1 VSVQYQAV
9 GWNRQKRIYDWVFA
23 GGIVAYL
30 AIFVGLGAVL
40 YPTATAETL
49 LIRAFGTL
57 ALVLLHVVL
66 CIGPLCRLDRRFLPL
81 LYNRRHLGVA
91 MFLVA
96 LVHGIFSIIQ
106 FHALGDVSPL
116 VSLFISNTRY
126 GSLAQFPFEVLGLAA
141 LLILFVMAATSHDFW
156 LHNLSAPT
164 WKRIH
169 MMVYLAYAL
178 LVAHV
183 VLGALQADRN
193 IVLAVLLGVGIALV
207 TALHLLAGAKER
219 AVDRAIA
226 GAERDGFVEVCAVDN
241 IPEKRANVVSLHTER
256 GTERVAVFRY
266 DGKVS
271 AISNVCRHQNGPLG
285 EGRIIDGCVTCPWH
299 GYQYSPDT
307 GASPPPFTDTVPTY
321 QTKLIGDKV
330 LVHPCAHPPGTRLE
344 PSLIEH
350 LGAGQTR

>member
-1 VSVQYQAV
+1 MSVQYQAV
-9 GWNRQKRIYDWVFA
+9 GWNRQKRIYDSVLA
-23 GGIVAYL
+23 GGILAYL
-30 AIFVGLGAVL
+30 AIFVGLGTIL

-49 LIRAFGTL
+49 LIRGFGTL
-57 ALVLLHVVL
+57 ALVLLHVIL
-66 CIGPLCRLDRRFLPL
+66 CIGPLCRLDRSFLPL

-96 LVHGIFSIIQ
+96 LVHGVFSIIQ
-106 FHALGDVSPL
+106 FHALGDISPL

-126 GSLAQFPFEVLGLAA
+126 DSLAQFPFQALGFAA

-156 LHNLSAPT
+156 LHNLSAPA

-169 MMVYLAYAL
+169 MLVYLAYTL

-183 VLGALQADRN
+183 VLGALQADGN
-193 IVLAVLLGVGIALV
+193 IVLAVLLGVGIVLV
-207 TALHLLAGAKER
+207 AALHLLAGAKER
-219 AVDRAIA
+219 AVDRAVA

-241 IPEKRANVVSLHTER
+241 IPEKRAKVVSL

-307 GASPPPFTDTVPTY
+307 GASPPPFTDKVPTY
-321 QTKLIGDKV
+321 QTKLIDGKV
-330 LVHPCAHPPGTRLE
+330 LIHPCAHPPGTRLE
-344 PSLIEH
+344 PSLIERVA
-350 LGAGQTR
+350 AGETR